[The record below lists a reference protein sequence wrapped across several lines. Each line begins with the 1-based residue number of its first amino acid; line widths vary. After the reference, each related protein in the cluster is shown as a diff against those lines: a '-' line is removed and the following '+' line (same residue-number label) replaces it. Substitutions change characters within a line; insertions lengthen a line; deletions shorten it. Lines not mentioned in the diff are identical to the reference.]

1 MRTYVARYPNQITYI
16 ITSPVPLYLVPGA
29 SWGGSRQSEPN
40 VWSRGDAASGHT
52 TAGGP
57 GTEGV
62 HGSLHCT
69 PPATAGSPGVRYWGD
84 DQRNEHVYYS
94 VSAQVHLYL
103 RLKEAWTTS
112 HLCATNK
119 IDKDKMLWM
128 SDHAHLRGQTV
139 LSRLATESSLRDSRH
154 KHQ

>member
-29 SWGGSRQSEPN
+29 SWGGSQQSEPN

-94 VSAQVHLYL
+94 VSVQVHLYL

-119 IDKDKMLWM
+119 IIKINKDALNEWPR
-128 SDHAHLRGQTV
+128 SPARADGVIQAGNGV
-139 LSRLATESSLRDSRH
+139 ISVG
-154 KHQ
+154 